1 MLITYVLAEYI
12 DMPESYSPQEQAH
25 NTLNDLKPVV
35 TSNSSPQNSQHL
47 YTVELPTGKHPTSP
61 LFEERHT
68 DGAPLWVRPFF
79 SLRTQFV
86 FGYTLIL
93 GSMAVVLSVLSYQHI
108 PPGLFL
114 LTAIILVV
122 VGMLLAFILTTLLLR
137 PLWRVTDAAQAIASG
152 DLKQRERLPL
162 RLPPQDEM
170 DRLAGSINEMVMRLE
185 HAEEQQLD
193 AEQHFRRFFS
203 DASHQLRT
211 PLTSLRGFTEVL
223 LRGAKDDP
231 DTATRIL
238 KMMKGEAERMT
249 LLINDLLTLAR
260 LDGSPLVKWHYVDM
274 LAIATEELEKARLR
288 CADERTVSLSLLTQ
302 QRLGVQGDA
311 ERLKQ
316 LLFVLLDN
324 ALKYGRPT
332 ADGIVKLQL
341 DRKDGRILIS
351 VIDNGE
357 GISEDDLSHIF
368 DAFYRGQH
376 KKSALNGNANSA
388 GTGLGLTIATAIVRT
403 HEGNISVYSELDHG
417 TTFTISLPGA
427 E

>member
-1 MLITYVLAEYI
+1 
-12 DMPESYSPQEQAH
+12 MPESHSTEEQSD
-25 NTLNDLKPVV
+25 NRSNILKPV
-35 TSNSSPQNSQHL
+35 TSTHSSFQSQNSQHL
-47 YTVELPTGKHPTSP
+47 YTVELPAEKTPTSP

-68 DGAPLWVRPFF
+68 AGAPLWIRPFF

-86 FGYTLIL
+86 FGYTLIIA
-93 GSMAVVLSVLSYQHI
+93 SIVVVLSILSYQHTS
-108 PPGLFL
+108 PGLFL
-114 LTAIILVV
+114 LAAIILIVI
-122 VGMLLAFILTTLLLR
+122 GLILAFVLTTLLLR
-137 PLWRVTDAAQAIASG
+137 PLWRVTDAAQAIAAG

-170 DRLAGSINEMVMRLE
+170 DRLAGSINEMVTRLE
-185 HAEEQQLD
+185 SAEELQLD
-193 AEQHFRRFFS
+193 SEQHFRRFFS

-231 DTATRIL
+231 ETATRIL

-260 LDGSPLVKWHYVDM
+260 LDGTHPVKWHYVDV
-274 LAIATEELEKARLR
+274 IAVAREELEKTRLR
-288 CADERTVSLSLLTQ
+288 ANDGRTISFSLLSRQ
-302 QRLGVQGDA
+302 SLGVQGDA

-324 ALKYGRPT
+324 ALKYGRTTP
-332 ADGIVKLQL
+332 DGLIKLQL
-341 DRKDGRILIS
+341 DCKDGFVLIR

-357 GISEDDLSHIF
+357 GISESDLSHVF

-376 KKSALNGNANSA
+376 STSTQSGGANSA
-388 GTGLGLTIATAIVRT
+388 GTGLGLTIASAIVRAHHGT
-403 HEGNISVYSELDHG
+403 ISVYSELNQG
-417 TTFTISLPGA
+417 TTFLVSLPSVD
-427 E
+427 

>member
-1 MLITYVLAEYI
+1 MQ
-12 DMPESYSPQEQAH
+12 ESDSIEEQSH
-25 NTLNDLKPVV
+25 T
-35 TSNSSPQNSQHL
+35 TSHQSHQLHASHLMKSVISTNASSQNSQHL
-47 YTVELPTGKHPTSP
+47 YTVELPAEKSPTSP

-68 DGAPLWVRPFF
+68 ISAPRWIRPFF

-93 GSMAVVLSVLSYQHI
+93 GTIVVALCILSYQHTA
-108 PPGLFL
+108 PSLFL
-114 LTAIILVV
+114 MTAIILIAI
-122 VGMLLAFILTTLLLR
+122 GLLLSFVLTTLLLR

-170 DRLAGSINEMVMRLE
+170 DRLAGSINEMVTRLE
-185 HAEEQQLD
+185 NAEELQLD
-193 AEQHFRRFFS
+193 SEQHFRRFFS

-231 DTATRIL
+231 ETASRIL
-238 KMMKGEAERMT
+238 KMMKSEAERMT

-260 LDGSPLVKWHYVDM
+260 LDGNHPVKWHYVDI
-274 LAIATEELEKARLR
+274 LSIAKEELEKTRLR
-288 CADERTVSLSLLTQ
+288 ADDERTISLSLLTQ
-302 QRLGVQGDA
+302 KTPGVQGDS

-324 ALKYGRPT
+324 ALRYGRSAP
-332 ADGIVKLQL
+332 DGFIKLQL
-341 DRKDGRILIS
+341 DCKDGFVLIS
-351 VIDNGE
+351 IIDNGE
-357 GISEDDLSHIF
+357 GISENDLSHIF

-376 KKSALNGNANSA
+376 KPSTQGSNTNSM
-388 GTGLGLTIATAIVRT
+388 GTGLGLTIASAIVRAHRGT
-403 HEGNISVYSELDHG
+403 ISVYSEPEQG
-417 TTFTISLPGA
+417 TTFLVSLPGA
-427 E
+427 D

>member
-1 MLITYVLAEYI
+1 
-12 DMPESYSPQEQAH
+12 MPESHSPQEQAH
-25 NTLNDLKPVV
+25 NTLNDLKPVIPPN
-35 TSNSSPQNSQHL
+35 TPSQNSQHL
-47 YTVELPTGKHPTSP
+47 YTVELPTEKRPTSP

-68 DGAPLWVRPFF
+68 DGAPPWVRPFF

-86 FGYTLIL
+86 FGYALIL
-93 GSMAVVLSVLSYQHI
+93 GSIVVVLCGLSYQHT

-114 LTAIILVV
+114 VTAIILVI
-122 VGMLLAFILTTLLLR
+122 VGAFLSFILTTLLLR
-137 PLWRVTDAAQAIASG
+137 PLWRVTDAAQAIAAG

-185 HAEEQQLD
+185 RAEEQQLD

-231 DTATRIL
+231 ETATRIL
-238 KMMKGEAERMT
+238 KMMKSGAERMT

-260 LDGSPLVKWHYVDM
+260 LDGSPSIKWHYVDV

-288 CADERTVSLSLLTQ
+288 CTDERTVSLSLLTQ

-311 ERLKQ
+311 DRLKQ

-332 ADGIVKLQL
+332 PDGIVKLQL
-341 DRKDGRILIS
+341 DRNDSHILIS
-351 VIDNGE
+351 IIDNGD
-357 GISEDDLSHIF
+357 GISEDDLTHIF

-376 KKSALNGNANSA
+376 KKSDLNGNANSA

-403 HEGNISVYSELDHG
+403 HEGSISVYSELNHG
-417 TTFTISLPGA
+417 TTFTISLPGVD
-427 E
+427 

>member
-1 MLITYVLAEYI
+1 MQ
-12 DMPESYSPQEQAH
+12 ESHSTEEQSH
-25 NTLNDLKPVV
+25 NTSHHTESVASTN
-35 TSNSSPQNSQHL
+35 TSSQNFQHL
-47 YTVELPTGKHPTSP
+47 YTVELPTEKSPTSP

-68 DGAPLWVRPFF
+68 AGAPLWIRPFF

-93 GSMAVVLSVLSYQHI
+93 GTIVAALCIVSYQHAT
-108 PPGLFL
+108 PSLFP

-122 VGMLLAFILTTLLLR
+122 IGLVLAFVLTTILLR
-137 PLWRVTDAAQAIASG
+137 PLGRVTDAAQAIASG

-170 DRLAGSINEMVMRLE
+170 DRLAGSINEMVTRLE
-185 HAEEQQLD
+185 IAEELQLD
-193 AEQHFRRFFS
+193 SEQHFRRFFS

-231 DTATRIL
+231 ETASRIL
-238 KMMKGEAERMT
+238 KMMKSEAERMT

-260 LDGSPLVKWHYVDM
+260 LDGSHPVKSHYVDM
-274 LAIATEELEKARLR
+274 LSIAKEELEKTRLR
-288 CADERTVSLSLLTQ
+288 VSDERTISLSLLAKQ
-302 QRLGVQGDA
+302 PLGVQGDS

-324 ALKYGRPT
+324 ALHYGRPT
-332 ADGIVKLQL
+332 PDGFIKLQL
-341 DRKDGRILIS
+341 DCKDGFVLIS
-351 VIDNGE
+351 IIDNGE
-357 GISEDDLSHIF
+357 GIGENDLSHVF

-376 KKSALNGNANSA
+376 KPSTQGGNANNV
-388 GTGLGLTIATAIVRT
+388 GTGLGLTIASAIVRAHRGT
-403 HEGNISVYSELDHG
+403 ISVSSEPEQG
-417 TTFTISLPGA
+417 TTFVVSLPGA
-427 E
+427 N

>member
-1 MLITYVLAEYI
+1 
-12 DMPESYSPQEQAH
+12 MPESHSTEEQSD
-25 NTLNDLKPVV
+25 NTSNILKPV
-35 TSNSSPQNSQHL
+35 TLTHASFQNSQHL
-47 YTVELPTGKHPTSP
+47 YTVELPVEKTPTSP

-68 DGAPLWVRPFF
+68 SGAPLWIRPFF

-93 GSMAVVLSVLSYQHI
+93 ASIAIVLSILSYQHTS
-108 PPGLFL
+108 PGFFL
-114 LTAIILVV
+114 LAAIILIVI
-122 VGMLLAFILTTLLLR
+122 GLLLAFVLTTILLR

-170 DRLAGSINEMVMRLE
+170 DRLAGSINEMVTRLE
-185 HAEEQQLD
+185 RSEELQFD

-231 DTATRIL
+231 ETATRIL

-260 LDGSPLVKWHYVDM
+260 LDGNHPVKWHYVDVI
-274 LAIATEELEKARLR
+274 AIAKEELEKTRLR
-288 CADERTVSLSLLTQ
+288 ANDERTISLSLLSRQ
-302 QRLGVQGDA
+302 PLSVQGDA
-311 ERLKQ
+311 EQLKQ

-324 ALKYGRPT
+324 ALKYGSTTP
-332 ADGIVKLQL
+332 DGLIKLQL
-341 DRKDGRILIS
+341 DCKDGFVLIS

-357 GISEDDLSHIF
+357 GISESDLSHVF

-376 KKSALNGNANSA
+376 TTSTTKGGANSA
-388 GTGLGLTIATAIVRT
+388 GTGLGLTIASAIVRAHRGT
-403 HEGNISVYSELDHG
+403 ISVYSEPDQG
-417 TTFTISLPGA
+417 TTFLVSLPGV